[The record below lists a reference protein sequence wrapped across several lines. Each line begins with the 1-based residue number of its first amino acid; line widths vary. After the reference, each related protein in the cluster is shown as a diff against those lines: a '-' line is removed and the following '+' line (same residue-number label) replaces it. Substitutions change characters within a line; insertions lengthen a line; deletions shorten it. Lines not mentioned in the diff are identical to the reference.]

1 MTATYQRT
9 GPVRS
14 WGAGTSAVV
23 RLLIALD
30 EPITGVAIAR
40 EVRVSQPRVSQV
52 LAHLRR
58 KSAVWASPHGY
69 LGDTARLLDLYLAH
83 AKPYLVE
90 PESYWYSTRTLMDQA
105 RRVLTLAESAHVR
118 VAFSADLG
126 PDLLAPWRHPTLS
139 VVYATGQIPLEQAGM
154 VPAEGL
160 ADSTLVLRATDK
172 SASLIATPPWSGD
185 ADELPLAD
193 PTQQW
198 WDLKHLGGED
208 RDEAADRIR
217 QAIIKRTLPRIT

>member
-1 MTATYQRT
+1 
-9 GPVRS
+9 
-14 WGAGTSAVV
+14 
-23 RLLIALD
+23 
-30 EPITGVAIAR
+30 
-40 EVRVSQPRVSQV
+40 
-52 LAHLRR
+52 
-58 KSAVWASPHGY
+58 
-69 LGDTARLLDLYLAH
+69 
-83 AKPYLVE
+83 
-90 PESYWYSTRTLMDQA
+90 
-105 RRVLTLAESAHVR
+105 
-118 VAFSADLG
+118 
-126 PDLLAPWRHPTLS
+126 
-139 VVYATGQIPLEQAGM
+139 M